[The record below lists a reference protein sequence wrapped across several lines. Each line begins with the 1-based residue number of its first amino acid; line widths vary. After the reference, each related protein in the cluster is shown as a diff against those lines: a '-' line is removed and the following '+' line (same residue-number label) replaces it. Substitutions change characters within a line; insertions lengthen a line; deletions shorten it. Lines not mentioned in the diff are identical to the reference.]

1 MNPHSVFLR
10 NECVLP
16 DGVDPLRQPVGQ
28 HWMQVSEIRAAV
40 FDTMIRQAGWYST
53 WMPGACSRRAFGF
66 TPERATR
73 RALKRVLSAI
83 PRQFNAA
90 ELDSVKVSRY
100 PAFCIATVILN
111 PREIQQRSSVGNRG
125 QQEPQNGYASYAGL
139 PKA

>member
-10 NECVLP
+10 KECVLP
-16 DGVDPLRQPVGQ
+16 DGVDPLREPVSDR
-28 HWMQVSEIRAAV
+28 WMQVEEIRAAV

-66 TPERATR
+66 SPERATR
-73 RALKRVLSAI
+73 RALKRVLNAI

-100 PAFCIATVILN
+100 PGFCSATVILN
-111 PREIQQRSSVGNRG
+111 PREIQRRSSVGIQG
-125 QQEPQNGYASYAGL
+125 QQLPQNGYATYARS